1 MSWDIF
7 IMDYPREIETAN
19 DIPDDFDPPF
29 IGHRS
34 DLIAKIGKAL
44 PDADF
49 TNPDWGLLE
58 RPGWS
63 IEFNMGDEEK
73 LKSIVLHVRGG
84 SGAVEVIAQIL
95 DLLNLRGIETGNG
108 DFFTAGKEAQEGF
121 DKWRRYRDQV
131 VGGTTGNTNSP

>member
-29 IGHRS
+29 IGHRT
-34 DLIAKIGKAL
+34 DLMAKISEAL

-49 TNPDWGLLE
+49 TNPEWGLLE

-63 IEFNMGDEEK
+63 IEFYMGDEEK

-84 SGAVEVIAQIL
+84 GGAVEVIAQIL
-95 DLLNLRGIETGNG
+95 DLCKPPVKCIWTWGCVFWHDVFFGESSCQTVASTG
-108 DFFTAGKEAQEGF
+108 DVRFRP
-121 DKWRRYRDQV
+121 WSRV
-131 VGGTTGNTNSP
+131 V